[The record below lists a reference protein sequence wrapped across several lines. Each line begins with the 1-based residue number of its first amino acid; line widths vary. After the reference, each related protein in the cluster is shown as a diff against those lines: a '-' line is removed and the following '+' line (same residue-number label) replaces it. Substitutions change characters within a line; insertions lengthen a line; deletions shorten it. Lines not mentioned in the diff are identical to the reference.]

1 MPVTISWGIDSP
13 EMKMIGVSRPLSCN
27 FFCNSTPDM
36 LGMRISKRMTAGETG
51 IDFDKND
58 SGESYDS
65 IE

>member
-1 MPVTISWGIDSP
+1 
-13 EMKMIGVSRPLSCN
+13 MKMIGVSRPISCN